1 MALASQGPDK
11 ETIGLVE
18 EWVLRSIDFPG
29 DTSPGLRTLCCS
41 RMLGARY
48 AKAP

>member
-1 MALASQGPDK
+1 MSLANQGLDK

-18 EWVLRSIDFPG
+18 KWVLRSIDFPG
-29 DTSPGLRTLCCS
+29 ATSPGLRTVCCS
-41 RMLGARY
+41 RMLRAGY